1 MPIHETTAMF
11 RLSAVLLLTAT
22 LANAQPTNTWNFDR
36 LELKS
41 GHVFDGVVLDE
52 NVYRTSFRI
61 VSRPAGRPTVTL
73 TTWFTPAEIKKLTKL
88 SDDERKL
95 LKDRLTELDNQGAGD
110 TERLTA
116 MELKPTTWQSSE
128 TKALRYESDQFELVS
143 GAPEEITR
151 RAALRLEQMNA
162 AFTRVLPPRYAAAKP
177 IRVELAGTN
186 EQYKAAIQSLGTSV
200 LNSAVYVPTE
210 NRIICGSEL
219 ARLGEELAKT
229 RKHHEGQLAAI
240 AKTEKE
246 LRELYKGQRI
256 ELERYL
262 AATKKERD
270 KVIVAERENT
280 AAFDRATRQMFGA
293 LYHEAFHAYAN
304 SFVYPSRTPEQ
315 IRDGKGHGEL
325 PRWLNEGLAQLFE
338 DPIIEAGELRIGHAD
353 TLRLKQV
360 QSYLKSPTAEM
371 IGLVPLGDLL
381 VSGKEQFVTAHINQ
395 KEITD
400 RSYLSA
406 WALAYYLT
414 FEKRLIGT
422 KVLDEYITAVNTG
435 TEAKKAFAELVGTDL
450 ITFEKDWHEYL
461 KRLQTDGTIRKDL
474 K

>member
-1 MPIHETTAMF
+1 MF
-11 RLSAVLLLTAT
+11 RLSALVLLTASV
-22 LANAQPTNTWNFDR
+22 ACAQPTNTWNFDR
-36 LELKS
+36 LELKT
-41 GHVFDGVVLDE
+41 GHVFDGLMLDE
-52 NVYRTSFRI
+52 NVYRTTFRI

-73 TTWFTPAEIKKLTKL
+73 TTWFTPTEIKSLKKLN
-88 SDDERKL
+88 DDDRKI
-95 LKDRLTELDNQGAGD
+95 LKDRMAELDNHAEGD
-110 TERLTA
+110 SERLSL
-116 MELKPTTWQSSE
+116 MQLKATTLQSSDA
-128 TKALRYESDQFELVS
+128 KALRYESDQFELVS

-200 LNSAVYVPTE
+200 LNSAVYVPNE

-219 ARLGEELAKT
+219 ARLGDELAKT

-246 LRELYKGQRI
+246 LRELYKGQRT

-262 AATKKERD
+262 GATKKERD

-304 SFVYPSRTPEQ
+304 SFVYPTRTMEQ
-315 IRDGKGHGEL
+315 IRAGKGYGEL

-353 TLRLKQV
+353 ALRLKQV
-360 QSYLKSPTAEM
+360 QTYLTLKSPTSEM
-371 IGLVPLGDLL
+371 IGLVPLAELL
-381 VSGKEQFVTAHINQ
+381 VSGKEQFVTAHINK

-400 RSYLSA
+400 RTYLSA

-422 KVLDEYITAVNTG
+422 KVLDEYIAAVNTG
-435 TEAKKAFAELVGTDL
+435 TDAKKAFAKLVEVDL
-450 ITFEKDWHEYL
+450 ATFEKDWHEYL
-461 KRLQTDGTIRKDL
+461 KRLQPDGTLRKDL

>member
-1 MPIHETTAMF
+1 MI
-11 RLSAVLLLTAT
+11 RSISVLVLTASV
-22 LANAQPTNTWNFDR
+22 ACAQPTATWNFDR

-41 GHVFDGVVLDE
+41 GHIFDGLMLDE

-73 TTWFTPAEIKKLTKL
+73 TTWFTPAEIKALKKLN
-88 SDDERKL
+88 DDDRKVLKERL
-95 LKDRLTELDNQGAGD
+95 NELDHQGVGD
-110 TERLTA
+110 LARLSG
-116 MELKPTTWQSSE
+116 MELKATVWQSSE
-128 TKALRYESDQFELVS
+128 AKALRYESDQFELIS

-186 EQYKAAIQSLGTSV
+186 EQYQTAIKSLGTSL
-200 LNSAVYVPTE
+200 LNRAVYVPAE

-219 ARLGEELAKT
+219 ARLGDELDKT

-246 LRELYKGQRI
+246 LRELYKGQRT

-262 AATKKERD
+262 LATKKERD
-270 KVIVAERENT
+270 KVILAERENT
-280 AAFDRATRQMFGA
+280 ATFDRATRQMFGA

-304 SFVYPSRTPEQ
+304 SFVYPTRTTEQ
-315 IRDGKGHGEL
+315 IREGKGHGEL

-353 TLRLKQV
+353 ALRLKQV
-360 QSYLKSPTAEM
+360 QTYLKAPTTET
-371 IGLVPLGDLL
+371 IGLVPLVDLL
-381 VSGKEQFVTAHINQ
+381 SSGKEQFVTAHINQ
-395 KEITD
+395 KEISD

-435 TEAKKAFAELVGTDL
+435 TGAKKAFTALVETDVA
-450 ITFEKDWHEYL
+450 TFEKEWHEYL
-461 KRLQTDGTIRKDL
+461 RRLQSDGTLRKDL